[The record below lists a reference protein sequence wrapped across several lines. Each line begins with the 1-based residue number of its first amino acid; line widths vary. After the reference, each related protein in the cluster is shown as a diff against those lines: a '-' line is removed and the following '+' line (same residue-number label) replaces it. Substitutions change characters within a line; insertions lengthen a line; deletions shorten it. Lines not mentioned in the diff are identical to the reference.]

1 MPKMSDQAISE
12 SLRQL
17 PGWKL
22 EGGKLVRDWSFPDFV
37 QAMVFVNA
45 VAEAAEAAGH
55 HPDIDIRYNQVRL
68 GLVSHDSGGITDRDV
83 AMAANLSRQFPSTD

>member
-1 MPKMSDQAISE
+1 MAKMTEQAIAE
-12 SLRQL
+12 AMQRL

-22 EGGKLVRDWSFPDFV
+22 ESGELVRRWSFPDFV
-37 QAMVFVNA
+37 QAMVFVNS

-68 GLVSHDSGGITDRDV
+68 GLVSHDAGGITDRDIS
-83 AMAANLSRQFPSTD
+83 MAANLSERFP